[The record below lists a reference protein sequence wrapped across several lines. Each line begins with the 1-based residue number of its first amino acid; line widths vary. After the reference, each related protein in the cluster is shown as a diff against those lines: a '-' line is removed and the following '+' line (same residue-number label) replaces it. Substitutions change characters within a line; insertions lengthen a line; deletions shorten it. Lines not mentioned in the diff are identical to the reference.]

1 MRIGLDLRPFLKQET
16 GIGVY
21 FKNLL
26 HSLARID
33 QSNEYFLFSSSWK
46 DRFPSE
52 KVPAFNRKDF
62 RDFRV
67 PVKVMD
73 FLWYRL
79 GWPPLEAFFRQDMD
93 LTHSATPLILPA
105 KGKKI
110 VTVHDL
116 FFMDYPGQTDKVT
129 QKYFFRQTARSL
141 RAADGVITVSF
152 YVKNE
157 LLKKFDL
164 DESCVKVVY
173 HGRDK
178 HFEEDASPDTVAA
191 LRKKY
196 DLPETFILFVGAME
210 ARKNL
215 PNLATAL
222 KIIHDE
228 CKKIPLVIAGRKGPD
243 TPNFL
248 KRISQNQLEPWVR
261 ILDYLP
267 FEELHALYHSA
278 SLLVYPSFCE
288 GFGFPLLE
296 AMASGLP
303 IVTAEV
309 AALPEIAQDAAL
321 YCDPFQAEDIAW
333 KAIQLLSSSDLCQ
346 TLVRKGKKRILDFD
360 WEKTAF
366 DTLDFYHALSC
377 HRG

>member
-46 DRFPSE
+46 DRFSSDR
-52 KVPAFNRKDF
+52 VPAFNRKNF
-62 RDFRV
+62 RDLRV

-79 GWPPLEAFFRQDMD
+79 GWPPLETFFRQNMD
-93 LTHSATPLILPA
+93 LTHSATPLILPTL

-116 FFMDYPGQTDKVT
+116 FFMDYPDQTDKVT

-141 RAADGVITVSF
+141 HAADGVITVSF
-152 YVKNE
+152 YVKDE

-164 DESCVKVVY
+164 NASCVKVVY
-173 HGRDK
+173 HGRNK
-178 HFEEDASPDTVAA
+178 QFEKDASPDVVDA
-191 LRKKY
+191 LRRKY
-196 DLPETFILFVGAME
+196 ELPESYILFVGAME

-215 PNLATAL
+215 PNLVTAL
-222 KIIHDE
+222 KIIHSE
-228 CKKIPLVIAGRKGPD
+228 YRKIPLVIAGRKGPG

-248 KRISQNQLEPWVR
+248 ERISQNQLGPWVR

-309 AALPEIAQDAAL
+309 AALPEIARDAAL
-321 YCDPFQAEDIAW
+321 YCDPFQAEDIAR
-333 KAIQLLSSSDLCQ
+333 KVIQVLSNADLCQ
-346 TLVRKGKKRILDFD
+346 KLVRKGKKRILDFD

-366 DTLDFYHALSC
+366 NTLDFYNTLGC
-377 HRG
+377 H